1 MKDLLKNKVFVL
13 VATADLMQQIGIWV
27 RNMALLFYVIEQ
39 TGNDPVAVSL
49 LTVFEYAPIFVFSLI
64 GGTLA
69 DRWNPKRTMI
79 AGDALSAV
87 SIAVILAFVLA
98 GWWQA
103 VFAATAVSAIV
114 SQFSQPSSAVMFK
127 RYVPEELIPAA
138 TGITQSLMALF
149 TIVGPMLGTVV
160 YSMAGVESSLSLLI
174 AVFTLSALMQLA
186 LPSTKREPRPAGGS
200 FWKEMQAGW
209 TYMRGQRNLMIIA
222 LSFALIGLGA
232 GLIQPLD
239 VFLITERLHLD
250 KEDLQWFYALGGI
263 GMLIGAAAAATIGRK
278 ANPRLV
284 VAAAFAFLALSIA
297 VEALSVWTGLTASM
311 RFLVGAAMAFLQVIL
326 GATLVSM
333 VEEAY
338 IGRVNGTATPVMMG
352 AMLIGTA
359 ASGFLMKTIA
369 LVPTYLLASAI
380 VFLSVPLALRLRFP
394 ARTAEPSVGTE
405 KSTLVGDSGT
415 EGMTDR

>member
-1 MKDLLKNKVFVL
+1 MKDLWKNKVFVL
-13 VATADLMQQIGIWV
+13 VASADLIQQIGIWV

-39 TGNDPVAVSL
+39 TNNDPVAVSL
-49 LTVFEYAPIFVFSLI
+49 LTVFEYAPIFVFSLV

-87 SIAVILAFVLA
+87 SIGAILVLVMA

-114 SQFSQPSSAVMFK
+114 TQFSQPSSAVMFK
-127 RYVPEELIPAA
+127 RHVPEELIPAA
-138 TGITQSLMALF
+138 TGVTQSLMALF
-149 TIVGPMLGTVV
+149 TIAGPVLGTVV
-160 YSMAGVESSLSLLI
+160 YSWAGVESSLAMLVALF
-174 AVFTLSALMQLA
+174 ALSASLQLA
-186 LPSTKREPRPAGGS
+186 LPTYKREPRIAGGS
-200 FWKEMQAGW
+200 VWREMLSGW
-209 TYMRGQRNLMIIA
+209 AYMRSQRNLMLIT

-239 VFLITERLHLD
+239 VFLVTERLHLD
-250 KEDLQWFYALGGI
+250 KEDLQWFYSLGGI
-263 GMLIGAAAAATIGRK
+263 GMLIGGAAAATLGRK

-284 VAAAFAFLALSIA
+284 VTVGFAILALSVA

-311 RFLVGAAMAFLQVIL
+311 RFLVGATMAFLQVVL
-326 GATLVSM
+326 GAALVSM

-338 IGRVNGTATPVMMG
+338 IGRVNGTATPIMMA

-359 ASGFLMKTIA
+359 ASGFLMKTIT
-369 LVPTYLLASAI
+369 LVPTYLLAAAI

-394 ARTAEPSVGTE
+394 ARKGEAT
-405 KSTLVGDSGT
+405 DSAG
-415 EGMTDR
+415 

>member
-1 MKDLLKNKVFVL
+1 MKDLWKNKVFVL
-13 VATADLMQQIGIWV
+13 VASADLIQQIGIWV

-39 TGNDPVAVSL
+39 TNNDPVAVSL
-49 LTVFEYAPIFVFSLI
+49 LTVFEYAPIFVFSLV

-87 SIAVILAFVLA
+87 SIAAILAFVMA
-98 GWWQA
+98 GSWQA

-114 SQFSQPSSAVMFK
+114 TQFSQPSSAVMFK
-127 RYVPEELIPAA
+127 RHVPEELIPAA
-138 TGITQSLMALF
+138 TGVTQSLMALF

-160 YSMAGVESSLSLLI
+160 YSWAGVESSLAMLVALF
-174 AVFTLSALMQLA
+174 ALSALLQLA
-186 LPSTKREPRPAGGS
+186 LPTYKREPRLDGGS
-200 FWKEMQAGW
+200 VWREMLSGW
-209 TYMRGQRNLMIIA
+209 AYMRGQRNLMLIT

-239 VFLITERLHLD
+239 VFLVTERLHLN
-250 KEDLQWFYALGGI
+250 KEDLQWFYSLGGI
-263 GMLIGAAAAATIGRK
+263 GMLIGGAAAATFGRK

-284 VAAAFAFLALSIA
+284 VTVGFAILALSVA

-311 RFLVGAAMAFLQVIL
+311 RFLVGATMAFLQVVL
-326 GATLVSM
+326 GAALVSM

-338 IGRVNGTATPVMMG
+338 IGRVNGTATPIMMA

-359 ASGFLMKTIA
+359 ASGFLMKTITI
-369 LVPTYLLASAI
+369 VPTYLIAAAI
-380 VFLSVPLALRLRFP
+380 VFLSVPLALQLRFP
-394 ARTAEPSVGTE
+394 ARKGATT
-405 KSTLVGDSGT
+405 DSAG
-415 EGMTDR
+415 